1 MRFFLFFLF
10 SYFYIGYTASLF
22 NSFFNFKGKNVLFS
36 NNTRLNIDRIPYRNH
51 LIVKKFDVA
60 NFNFKTKPVTTNN
73 IFTNFTDSKIDR
85 VKTSE
90 KIIVVEAPVLKKKDN
105 HNKRSIIKE
114 NNDFLLSKNFKK
126 IANNLVVMVKDHTEE
141 VPTEETIPKEEE
153 NKIASEKLEII
164 ETINKA
170 IEYNPR
176 IKAQTASYESSKEN
190 LKQIYSGIFP
200 SIEMNLSKG
209 YKDIDSSS
217 SGTKT
222 SENVNPQNFSIN
234 LEQNLYTGGKF
245 TAEKNKAKSLLL
257 IEEEN
262 LKLTRYQIIL
272 ESALAYLDVLEKK
285 KLI

>member
-10 SYFYIGYTASLF
+10 SYFYTENTIGPF

-90 KIIVVEAPVLKKKDN
+90 KIIVVEAPILKKKDN

-126 IANNLVVMVKDHTEE
+126 IANNLAVMVKDHTEE
-141 VPTEETIPKEEE
+141 VPTEEIIPKEEE

-176 IKAQTASYESSKEN
+176 IKAQRASYESSKEN

-200 SIEMNLSKG
+200 SIEMNSV
-209 YKDIDSSS
+209 S
-217 SGTKT
+217 
-222 SENVNPQNFSIN
+222 
-234 LEQNLYTGGKF
+234 YTH
-245 TAEKNKAKSLLL
+245 
-257 IEEEN
+257 
-262 LKLTRYQIIL
+262 LTLPTNR
-272 ESALAYLDVLEKK
+272 EV
-285 KLI
+285 